1 MLLVNFTETTKIFE
15 IFTAV
20 ATYLYTIYMHD
31 VHTYED
37 YYLLLEGGL
46 VDGTLPLHQ
55 PQPCASSSFF
65 SRSGKNFGTPCS
77 MLIPE
82 AIFFSYRTNYFVC
95 KTNKQTYVSKRRET
109 SHFNKNKKNW
119 KKNLNVKHL

>member
-1 MLLVNFTETTKIFE
+1 
-15 IFTAV
+15 
-20 ATYLYTIYMHD
+20 MHD

-82 AIFFSYRTNYFVC
+82 AIFFPIERITLFV
-95 KTNKQTYVSKRRET
+95 KQTNKHMSQRGG
-109 SHFNKNKKNW
+109 
-119 KKNLNVKHL
+119 KHHTLQK